1 MRQMLD
7 SVACACYNFNI
18 NRGRNMNIAID
29 GPSGAGKST
38 IAKEIAKRLHITYL
52 DTGAMYRTVA
62 LKSIRLG
69 VDVADEKGVEAFLPS
84 VDLDIKYIDGVQHVY
99 LDGEDVSEA
108 IREHHISKAASDI
121 SRIPA
126 VRAFLVEMQR
136 ALASKYDC
144 VLDGRDI
151 TSYVLPNAEYKFF
164 ITAAPEV
171 RVKRRYDELLAKGQT
186 VDYDTLLAD
195 IKQRDYN
202 DSHRALAPLTRT
214 ADSIY
219 IDTSDMTIDQVL
231 STVLSNIKEA

>member
-1 MRQMLD
+1 
-7 SVACACYNFNI
+7 
-18 NRGRNMNIAID
+18 MNIAID

-38 IAKEIAKRLHITYL
+38 VAKELAKRLHITYL

-69 VDVADEKGVEAFLPS
+69 VDVTDEEGVKAFLPT
-84 VDLDIKYIDGVQHVY
+84 VNLDIKYIDDTQHVF
-99 LDGEDVSEA
+99 LDGEDVSKE

-126 VRAFLVEMQR
+126 VRLFLVEMQR

-151 TSYVLPNAEYKFF
+151 TSYVLPNAEYKFY

-171 RVKRRYDELLAKGQT
+171 RAKRRYDELLQKGQT
-186 VDYDTLLAD
+186 VDFDTLLED
-195 IKQRDYN
+195 IKKRDYN
-202 DSHRALAPLTRT
+202 DSHRDFAPLTRT
-214 ADSIY
+214 EDSIY
-219 IDTSDMTIDQVL
+219 LDTSNMTIDEVIA
-231 STVLSNIKEA
+231 TVLSHIKEA

>member
-1 MRQMLD
+1 
-7 SVACACYNFNI
+7 
-18 NRGRNMNIAID
+18 MNIAID

-69 VDVADEKGVEAFLPS
+69 VEVTDEKSVEAFLPS

-126 VRAFLVEMQR
+126 VRTFLVEMQR
-136 ALASKYDC
+136 SLASKYDC

-151 TSYVLPNAEYKFF
+151 TSYVLPHAEYKFF

-171 RVKRRYDELLAKGQT
+171 RAKRRFDELKAKGQE
-186 VDYDTLLAD
+186 VEFDTLLQD

-202 DSHRALAPLTRT
+202 DSHRAIAPLTRT
-214 ADSIY
+214 PDSVY
-219 IDTSDMTIDQVL
+219 VDTSDMTIEQVL
-231 STVLSNIKEA
+231 QTVLSHIREA

>member
-1 MRQMLD
+1 
-7 SVACACYNFNI
+7 
-18 NRGRNMNIAID
+18 MNIAID

-38 IAKEIAKRLHITYL
+38 VAKELAKRLHITYL

-69 VDVADEKGVEAFLPS
+69 VDVTDEEGVKAFLPT
-84 VDLDIKYIDGVQHVY
+84 VNLDIKYIDDTQHVF
-99 LDGEDVSEA
+99 LDGEDVSKE

-126 VRAFLVEMQR
+126 VRLFLVEMQR

-171 RVKRRYDELLAKGQT
+171 RAKRRYDELLQKGQT
-186 VDYDTLLAD
+186 VDFDTLLED
-195 IKQRDYN
+195 IKKRDYN
-202 DSHRALAPLTRT
+202 DSHRDFAPLTRT

-219 IDTSDMTIDQVL
+219 LDTSDMTIDEVIA
-231 STVLSNIKEA
+231 TVLSHIKEA